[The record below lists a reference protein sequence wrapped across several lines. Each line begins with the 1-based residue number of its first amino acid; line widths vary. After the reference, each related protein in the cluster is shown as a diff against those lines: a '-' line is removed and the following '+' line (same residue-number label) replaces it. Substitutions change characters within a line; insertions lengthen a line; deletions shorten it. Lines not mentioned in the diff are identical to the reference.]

1 MLSAKK
7 NNNVYNM
14 KKFTSLLFLTVIL
27 FSNKAYSQFDKD
39 IAQFIDKYADS
50 IMITAQ
56 QPGMIISIT
65 RGDTIIYEEAKG
77 IANIETGE
85 KMHPGMRFRIG
96 SLTKTFTVTVLLQ
109 LVDQGLLKLDD
120 TIDKFFPFT
129 SIPHA
134 DSISIRMLA
143 NMSSGLYNYSELP
156 EFDAFMKQTPGRK
169 WKPEELVDIAVKK
182 EPYFLPGLG
191 WHYSNT
197 NTVLIGMI
205 IEKLT
210 GHTLDSEIKF
220 RIIEKLGLKNTDF
233 ATETEISGYHPMGYG
248 EDDASFVYPWVDVTT
263 KYDPSW
269 AWAAGAMIS
278 DIYDLKI
285 YLKALS
291 EGALIS
297 PEMQKERL
305 KWAIDKDGFK
315 YGAGIFQV
323 GDGFLGHNG
332 SYPGYHN
339 ISVHSPKT
347 NMTAIIFY
355 NSQSNRSPDDFLRA
369 ILPMIE

>member
-1 MLSAKK
+1 
-7 NNNVYNM
+7 M
-14 KKFTSLLFLTVIL
+14 KIFTALLLPVLVF
-27 FSNKAYSQFDKD
+27 FSSISYSQFDKE
-39 IAQFIDKYADS
+39 IAQFIDRYADS
-50 IMITAQ
+50 MMTIAQ

-65 RGDTIIYEEAKG
+65 RGDTIIYQEAKG
-77 IANIETGE
+77 LANIETGE

-120 TIDKFFPFT
+120 PVSKFFPLEMV
-129 SIPHA
+129 PNG
-134 DSISIRMLA
+134 DSITVRMLA
-143 NMSSGLYNYSELP
+143 DMTSGLYNYSELD
-156 EFDAFMKQTPGRK
+156 EFAVQMTQTPGRK
-169 WKPEELVDIAVKK
+169 WKPNELVEIAVKQK
-182 EPYFLPGLG
+182 PYFAPGLG

-210 GHTLDSEIKF
+210 VHSLEEEIKS
-220 RIIEKLGLKNTDF
+220 RIIEKLGMKNTDF
-233 ATETEISGYHPMGYG
+233 ATVPEISGYHPEGYG
-248 EDDASFVYPWVDVTT
+248 EDDATFVYPWVDVTT

-285 YLKALS
+285 YLKALA
-291 EGALIS
+291 EGTLIS

-305 KWAIDKDGFK
+305 KWGLDKDGLK
-315 YGAGIFQV
+315 YGAGIFQIRNE
-323 GDGFLGHNG
+323 FLGHNG
-332 SYPGYHN
+332 SYPGFHN
-339 ISVHSPKT
+339 ISVHSPKSNIT
-347 NMTAIIFY
+347 IIIFF
-355 NSQSNRSPDDFLRA
+355 NTQSNRSPDDFLKA

>member
-1 MLSAKK
+1 
-7 NNNVYNM
+7 M
-14 KKFTSLLFLTVIL
+14 KKLAILFFAALIL
-27 FSNKAYSQFDKD
+27 FSGKAYSQFDKD

-50 IMITAQ
+50 MMTIAQ

-96 SLTKTFTVTVLLQ
+96 SLTKTFTITVLLQ

-120 TIDKFFPFT
+120 PVSKFFPVT
-129 SIPHA
+129 LIPGG
-134 DSISIRMLA
+134 DSITVRMLA
-143 NMSSGLYNYSELP
+143 NMSSGLYNYSELA
-156 EFDAFMKQTPGRK
+156 EFGAMMNQTPGRK
-169 WKPEELVDIAVKK
+169 WKPEELVDVAVKK
-182 EPYFLPGLG
+182 EPYFKPGLG

-210 GHTLDSEIKF
+210 VHSLEEEIKI
-220 RIIEKLGLKNTDF
+220 RIIDKLGLKNTDF
-233 ATETEISGYHPMGYG
+233 ATVPDISGFHPEGYG
-248 EDDASFVYPWVDVTT
+248 EDDASFVYPWVDVTA

-278 DIYDLKI
+278 DIYDLKL
-285 YLKALS
+285 YLKALA
-291 EGALIS
+291 EGTLIS

-305 KWAIDKDGFK
+305 KWSIDKDEFK
-315 YGAGIFQV
+315 YGLGIFQV
-323 GDGFLGHNG
+323 GDFLGHNG

-339 ISVHSPKT
+339 ISVHSPKSNIT
-347 NMTAIIFY
+347 VIIFF
-355 NSQSNRSPDDFLRA
+355 NSQSNRSPDDFLKA
-369 ILPMIE
+369 ILPLIE